1 MKITE
6 MNNCIEEMRKCY
18 KFEDDK
24 TEIRLGSV
32 PSGGCDRYVTVGTR
46 SGVMEYQGTIKK
58 MEKGITRPRKE
69 LDEAKLEYNDTMKI
83 DILGT
88 EYRIETHKVS
98 EDSFMEEKG
107 LAGYCGEENKL
118 IVVADMSEEKYFV
131 GMDEKAQEIYRK
143 KTLRHEIMHAF
154 LNESGLS
161 DSSNRFD
168 GAWAKNEEMV
178 DWFAIQAPK
187 IFSTFKKMN
196 IL

>member
-1 MKITE
+1 MGANIIKT
-6 MNNCIEEMRKCY
+6 MEE
-18 KFEDDK
+18 EI
-24 TEIRLGSV
+24 IRL
-32 PSGGCDRYVTVGTR
+32 
-46 SGVMEYQGTIKK
+46 Q
-58 MEKGITRPRKE
+58 KE
-69 LDEAKLEYNDTMKI
+69 LDKATSERKALQNESLICDDTIKI

-88 EYRIETHKVS
+88 EYRIEIHKVS
-98 EDSFMEEKG
+98 EDSYMKEKG
-107 LAGYCGEENKL
+107 LAGYCEEENKL

-131 GMDEKAQEIYRK
+131 GMDEKAQETYRK

-178 DWFAIQAPK
+178 DWLAIQALK

>member
-1 MKITE
+1 
-6 MNNCIEEMRKCY
+6 
-18 KFEDDK
+18 
-24 TEIRLGSV
+24 
-32 PSGGCDRYVTVGTR
+32 
-46 SGVMEYQGTIKK
+46 MECQDAIKK
-58 MEKGITRPRKE
+58 MEKGIEKLRKK
-69 LDEAKLEYNDTMKI
+69 LDEDKSGIKTSQNEFLVSDDTMKI

-98 EDSFMEEKG
+98 EDSFMEEKS

-118 IVVADMSEEKYFV
+118 IVVADMSEEKYFA
-131 GMDEKAQEIYRK
+131 GMDEKEQETYRK
-143 KTLRHEIMHAF
+143 KTLRHEIIHAF

-161 DSSNRFD
+161 DSSNQFD

-187 IFSTFKKMN
+187 IFSAFKKMN

>member
-1 MKITE
+1 MGSPNIIKT
-6 MNNCIEEMRKCY
+6 MEE
-18 KFEDDK
+18 E
-24 TEIRLGSV
+24 
-32 PSGGCDRYVTVGTR
+32 
-46 SGVMEYQGTIKK
+46 
-58 MEKGITRPRKE
+58 ITRLQKE
-69 LDEAKLEYNDTMKI
+69 LGKAHSERKVSQNEFLVCGNTMKI

-98 EDSFMEEKG
+98 EDSYMEGKG
-107 LAGYCGEENKL
+107 LAGYCEEENKL
-118 IVVADMSEEKYFV
+118 IVVADMSEGKYFV
-131 GMDEKAQEIYRK
+131 GMDEKAQETYRK

-178 DWFAIQAPK
+178 DWLAIQTPK

>member
-1 MKITE
+1 MGSPNIIKT
-6 MNNCIEEMRKCY
+6 MEE
-18 KFEDDK
+18 E
-24 TEIRLGSV
+24 
-32 PSGGCDRYVTVGTR
+32 
-46 SGVMEYQGTIKK
+46 
-58 MEKGITRPRKE
+58 ITRLQKE
-69 LDEAKLEYNDTMKI
+69 LDKAHSERKVSQNEFLVCGNTMKI

-98 EDSFMEEKG
+98 EDSYMEEKG
-107 LAGYCGEENKL
+107 LAGYCEEENKL
-118 IVVADMSEEKYFV
+118 IVVADMSEEKYFA
-131 GMDEKAQEIYRK
+131 GMDEKAQETYRK

-178 DWFAIQAPK
+178 DWLAIQAPK

>member
-1 MKITE
+1 M
-6 MNNCIEEMRKCY
+6 EE
-18 KFEDDK
+18 E
-24 TEIRLGSV
+24 
-32 PSGGCDRYVTVGTR
+32 
-46 SGVMEYQGTIKK
+46 
-58 MEKGITRPRKE
+58 ITRLQKE
-69 LDEAKLEYNDTMKI
+69 LDKAHSERKVSQNESLICDDTMKI

-88 EYRIETHKVS
+88 EYRIEIHKVS
-98 EDSFMEEKG
+98 EDSYMEKKG
-107 LAGYCGEENKL
+107 LAGYCEEENKL

-178 DWFAIQAPK
+178 DWLAIQAPK
-187 IFSTFKKMN
+187 IFFAFKKMN